1 MSNLVWELVWEEDY
15 EPDHRI
21 GIWIGNPPSK
31 EQLEGVLR
39 GADWRLKDDKVEEAV
54 NSLLKCGG
62 YKVSQYHALSLDS
75 FFADTGLGKEVE
87 IDLEEL

>member
-1 MSNLVWELVWEEDY
+1 MSNLVWELVWEEEY
-15 EPDHRI
+15 EPDHRM
-21 GIWIGNPPSK
+21 GLWVENPPSVD
-31 EQLEGVLR
+31 QLAEVLL
-39 GADWRLKDDKVEEAV
+39 GACWRLTDDKVEEAA